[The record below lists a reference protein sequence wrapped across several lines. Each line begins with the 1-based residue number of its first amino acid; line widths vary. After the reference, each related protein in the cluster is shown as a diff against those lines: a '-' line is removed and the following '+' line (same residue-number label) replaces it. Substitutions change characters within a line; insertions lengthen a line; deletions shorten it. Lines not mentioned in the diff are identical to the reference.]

1 MFRSSAKDLPCLRN
15 WHIAEQHEQSIKPI
29 RNRSPECKPI
39 GNRRHQNL
47 TIRRG
52 SDETIICR
60 VYRTDVLTYHK
71 DGRIEINLGGWV
83 TQTTLAFI
91 SSVLGRHVVQRH
103 GRPWIYARAVVNG
116 GGDTGGDMG
125 GKTVEGYHPLHASG
139 SNLLTPYEPNPTMLV
154 LQNPAPNKTH
164 RINRAGANNVR
175 KQYKAFKDYIMRTMR
190 IRDEGFSKQEFGEVF
205 GWARPDV
212 PLYPPPIYLN
222 PSRVEQVLRLAASDN
237 AEDHYKA
244 SLWLVSSIGGFNM
257 QKGAWKPSLD
267 LLLKSLDNC
276 ILIHHRDQ
284 CFVEVDN
291 NTGEPVGDP
300 YKTYFK

>member
-1 MFRSSAKDLPCLRN
+1 MFRSSDKDLPCLRN

-29 RNRSPECKPI
+29 RGRSLECKPI
-39 GNRRHQNL
+39 GNRRHQHL

-60 VYRTDVLTYHK
+60 MYRTDVLTYHK
-71 DGRIEINLGGWV
+71 SGWITVNLGGWV

-91 SSVLGRHVVQRH
+91 SSVLGLHVVQRH

-125 GKTVEGYHPLHASG
+125 GKTVEGYHPLHVSG
-139 SNLLTPYEPNPTMLV
+139 SNLLMPYEPNPTMLV

-190 IRDEGFSKQEFGEVF
+190 IRDEGFSRQEFGEVF

-212 PLYPPPIYLN
+212 PLYPLPINAN
-222 PSRVEQVLRLAASDN
+222 PVYIAEVLQLAASDN
-237 AEDHYKA
+237 TEDHYKA
-244 SLWLVSSIGGFNM
+244 SLWLALSVGQFNYAT
-257 QKGAWKPSLD
+257 QALLPPPGAMLRSLD
-267 LLLKSLDNC
+267 SC
-276 ILIHHRDQ
+276 ILRHHRDQ

-291 NTGEPVGDP
+291 NTGNAVADP

>member
-1 MFRSSAKDLPCLRN
+1 MFRSSTKDLPCLRN

-29 RNRSPECKPI
+29 RGRSPECKPI
-39 GNRRHQNL
+39 GNRRHQHL

-52 SDETIICR
+52 SDESIICR
-60 VYRTDVLTYHK
+60 MYRTDVLTYHK
-71 DGRIEINLGGWV
+71 DGRIEIDLGWWV

-91 SSVLGRHVVQRH
+91 SSVLGRQVVQRH

-139 SNLLTPYEPNPTMLV
+139 SNMLTPYELNTTMLV
-154 LQNPAPNKTH
+154 LHNPAPNKTH

-212 PLYPPPIYLN
+212 PLYPLPINAN
-222 PSRVEQVLRLAASDN
+222 PERIAEVLQLAASDN
-237 AEDHYKA
+237 TEDHYKA
-244 SLWLVSSIGGFNM
+244 SLWLALSVGQFNYAT
-257 QKGAWKPSLD
+257 QALLPPPGAMLKRLD
-267 LLLKSLDNC
+267 SC
-276 ILIHHRDQ
+276 ILRHHRDQ

-291 NTGEPVGDP
+291 NTGEAVADP
-300 YKTYFK
+300 YRTYFK